1 MFTPSIYK
9 DRLPLLPEV
18 KTRRLRKDMGSLLS
32 KIMYKFKKTK
42 FFFLFLLLLET
53 YMVRRQFGGG
63 GGWFIEESDL
73 VKSGSQ
79 VSIVPK

>member
-1 MFTPSIYK
+1 
-9 DRLPLLPEV
+9 
-18 KTRRLRKDMGSLLS
+18 
-32 KIMYKFKKTK
+32 
-42 FFFLFLLLLET
+42 
-53 YMVRRQFGGG
+53 MVRRQFGGG